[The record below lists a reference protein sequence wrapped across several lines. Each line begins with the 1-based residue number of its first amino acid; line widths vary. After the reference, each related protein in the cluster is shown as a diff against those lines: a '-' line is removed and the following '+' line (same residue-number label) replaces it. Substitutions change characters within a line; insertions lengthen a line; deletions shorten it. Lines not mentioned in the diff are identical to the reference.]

1 MRKQTFVQKLRAF
14 TPLLFGWLAL
24 SCQAPETQVPEAQ
37 APVLAI
43 QGATLIDGTGGPAR
57 PDSLV
62 IVRGDTIEAVSVL
75 GTSSPPVNAI
85 VIDARGQYLLPGI
98 IDSHSHIDKPNGV
111 GLTEEQ
117 KALVQQH
124 NLKAYLYSGITTAVT
139 IAATDREWML
149 EQRRLARNHEI
160 ISPRLLTGLVRFTA
174 PEGWAGR
181 SGQPVASKEDV
192 DRIFQDSIDNRA
204 DHTFAIYDDG
214 VGAAKIYPRLD
225 PLLMQRVA
233 DLSQEHK
240 LPLYIHAVDI
250 DEYRASVAVGPRAI
264 VLALEDPIAEDDPLL
279 AEMVSKNVFL
289 VPSVVNF
296 ESFYRVTDDPSLL
309 DEPILN
315 QTFPDFVIASV
326 RDSENVENAVARL
339 EGVLQTDALEWARR
353 AVPIMK
359 ENTKKFFDAGVT
371 IAVGADSGGAVVH
384 NFQGYNLIR
393 EFELLVECGLTPMDA
408 IVAGTKNGAM
418 MIGKDDRL
426 GTIEPG
432 KLADMIL
439 LNEDPLENIS
449 NLRTVDRVILN
460 GKVFKRDELRYRQE
474 PES

>member
-1 MRKQTFVQKLRAF
+1 MMPKETFFQRLL
-14 TPLLFGWLAL
+14 PLAVMLIGWLVL
-24 SCQAPETQVPEAQ
+24 SGHAPKAQEA
-37 APVLAI
+37 VLVI
-43 QGATLIDGTGGPAR
+43 RGATLIDGTGAPPL
-57 PDSLV
+57 PDSSV
-62 IVRGDTIEAVSVL
+62 IVRGNTIEAVASV
-75 GTSSPPVNAI
+75 GASPLPANAT
-85 VIDARGQYLLPGI
+85 VIEARGKYLLPGI

-139 IAATDREWML
+139 LAATDRDWML
-149 EQRRLARNHEI
+149 EQRRLARDHEI

-174 PEGWAGR
+174 PNGWAGR
-181 SGQPVASKEDV
+181 SGQPVASKADV
-192 DRIFQDSIDNRA
+192 DQVFQDSIDNRA
-204 DHTFAIYDDG
+204 DHVFAIYDDG
-214 VGAAKIYPRLD
+214 VGTAKIYPRLD
-225 PLLMQRVA
+225 PLLLQRVA
-233 DLSQEHK
+233 DLSREHK

-264 VLALEDPIAEDDPLL
+264 VLALEDPIAVDDPLL
-279 AEMVSKNVFL
+279 QEMVSKNVFL

-296 ESFYRVTDDPSLL
+296 ESFYRVTDNPTLL
-309 DEPILN
+309 DEPVLN
-315 QTFPDFVIASV
+315 QTFPEFVIASV
-326 RDSENVENAVARL
+326 RDPKNIESAVARL

-359 ENTKKFFDAGVT
+359 ENTKKFFDAGVV

-418 MIGKDDRL
+418 MIGMDDRL

-460 GKVFKRDELRYRQE
+460 GKVMKRDELRYGDK

>member
-1 MRKQTFVQKLRAF
+1 MLKQTPSQRLV
-14 TPLLFGWLAL
+14 PLVVMLIGWLVL
-24 SCQAPETQVPEAQ
+24 SGHAPQAQE
-37 APVLAI
+37 PVLVI
-43 QGATLIDGTGGPAR
+43 RGATLIDGTGAPPL
-57 PDSLV
+57 PDSSV
-62 IVRGDTIEAVSVL
+62 IVRGNTIEAVASV
-75 GTSSPPVNAI
+75 GPSPPPANAT
-85 VIDARGQYLLPGI
+85 VIEARGKYLLPGI

-139 IAATDREWML
+139 LAASDRDWML
-149 EQRRLARNHEI
+149 EQRRLARDHEI

-174 PEGWAGR
+174 PNGWAGR
-181 SGQPVASKEDV
+181 SGQPVASKADV
-192 DRIFQDSIDNRA
+192 DQIFQDSIDNRA
-204 DHTFAIYDDG
+204 DHVFAIYDDG
-214 VGAAKIYPRLD
+214 VGTAKIYPRLD
-225 PLLMQRVA
+225 PLLLQRVA
-233 DLSQEHK
+233 DLSREHK

-279 AEMVSKNVFL
+279 QEMVSKNVFL
-289 VPSVVNF
+289 VPSMVNF
-296 ESFYRVTDDPSLL
+296 ESFYRVTDNPALL
-309 DEPILN
+309 DEPVLN

-326 RDSENVENAVARL
+326 RDPENIESAVARL
-339 EGVLQTDALEWARR
+339 EGVLQTNALEWARR

-359 ENTKKFFDAGVT
+359 ANTKKFFDAGVV

-418 MIGKDDRL
+418 MIGMDDRL

-460 GKVFKRDELRYRQE
+460 GKVMKRDELRYGDK

>member
-1 MRKQTFVQKLRAF
+1 MLKQTPSQRLV
-14 TPLLFGWLAL
+14 PLVVMLIGWLVL
-24 SCQAPETQVPEAQ
+24 SGHAPQAQE
-37 APVLAI
+37 PVLVI
-43 QGATLIDGTGGPAR
+43 RGATLIDGTGAPPL
-57 PDSLV
+57 PDSSV
-62 IVRGDTIEAVSVL
+62 IVRGNTIEAVASV
-75 GTSSPPVNAI
+75 GPSPPPANAT
-85 VIDARGQYLLPGI
+85 VIEARGKYLLPGI

-139 IAATDREWML
+139 LAASDRDWML
-149 EQRRLARNHEI
+149 EQRRLARDHEI

-174 PEGWAGR
+174 PNGWAGR
-181 SGQPVASKEDV
+181 SGQPVASKADV
-192 DRIFQDSIDNRA
+192 DQIFQDSIDKRA
-204 DHTFAIYDDG
+204 DHVFAIYDDG
-214 VGAAKIYPRLD
+214 VGTAKIYPRLD
-225 PLLMQRVA
+225 PLLLQRVA
-233 DLSQEHK
+233 DLSREHK

-279 AEMVSKNVFL
+279 QEMVSKNVFL
-289 VPSVVNF
+289 VPSMVNF
-296 ESFYRVTDDPSLL
+296 ESFYRVTDNPALL
-309 DEPILN
+309 DEPVLN

-326 RDSENVENAVARL
+326 RDPENIESAVARL
-339 EGVLQTDALEWARR
+339 EGVLQTNALEWARR

-359 ENTKKFFDAGVT
+359 ANTKKFFDAGVV

-418 MIGKDDRL
+418 MIGMDDRL

-460 GKVFKRDELRYRQE
+460 GKVMKRDELRYGDK

>member
-1 MRKQTFVQKLRAF
+1 MLKQTPSQRLV
-14 TPLLFGWLAL
+14 PLVVMLIGWLVL
-24 SCQAPETQVPEAQ
+24 SGHAPQAQE
-37 APVLAI
+37 PVLVI
-43 QGATLIDGTGGPAR
+43 RGATLIDGTGAPPL
-57 PDSLV
+57 PDSSV
-62 IVRGDTIEAVSVL
+62 IVRGNTIEAVASV
-75 GTSSPPVNAI
+75 GPSPPPANAT
-85 VIDARGQYLLPGI
+85 VIEARGKYLLPGI

-139 IAATDREWML
+139 LAATDRDWML
-149 EQRRLARNHEI
+149 EQRRLARDHEI

-174 PEGWAGR
+174 PNGWAGR
-181 SGQPVASKEDV
+181 SGQPVASKADV
-192 DRIFQDSIDNRA
+192 DQIFQDSIDKRA
-204 DHTFAIYDDG
+204 DHVFAIYDDG
-214 VGAAKIYPRLD
+214 VGTAKIYPRLD
-225 PLLMQRVA
+225 PLLLQRVA
-233 DLSQEHK
+233 DLSREHK

-279 AEMVSKNVFL
+279 QEMVSKNVFL
-289 VPSVVNF
+289 VPSMVNF
-296 ESFYRVTDDPSLL
+296 ESFYRVTDNPALL
-309 DEPILN
+309 DEPVLN

-326 RDSENVENAVARL
+326 RDPENIESAVARL
-339 EGVLQTDALEWARR
+339 EGVLQTNALEWARR

-359 ENTKKFFDAGVT
+359 ANTKKFFDAGVV

-418 MIGKDDRL
+418 MIGMDDRL

-460 GKVFKRDELRYRQE
+460 GKIMKRDELRYGDK

>member
-1 MRKQTFVQKLRAF
+1 MSKQTAF
-14 TPLLFGWLAL
+14 QRCLPLAMLLIGCLVAWAH
-24 SCQAPETQVPEAQ
+24 ARTAQ
-37 APVLAI
+37 ESVLVI
-43 QGATLIDGTGGPAR
+43 RGATLIDGTGAPPVA
-57 PDSLV
+57 DSSV
-62 IVRGDTIEAVSVL
+62 IVRGNTIEAVVS
-75 GTSSPPVNAI
+75 GGSSPPPVNAT
-85 VIDARGQYLLPGI
+85 VIDARGKYLLPGI

-139 IAATDREWML
+139 MAATDREWML
-149 EQRRLARNHEI
+149 EQRRLARDHEI
-160 ISPRLLTGLVRFTA
+160 VSPRLFTGLVRFTA
-174 PEGWAGR
+174 PNGWAGR
-181 SGQPVASKEDV
+181 SGQPVASKADV

-204 DHTFAIYDDG
+204 DHVFAIYDDG
-214 VGAAKIYPRLD
+214 VGAAKMYPRLD
-225 PLLMQRVA
+225 PLLLARVA
-233 DLSQEHK
+233 DLSREHK
-240 LPLYIHAVDI
+240 LPLYVHAVDI
-250 DEYRASVAVGPRAI
+250 DEYRVSVAVGPRAI
-264 VLALEDPIAEDDPLL
+264 VLALEDPIAEDDPLV

-289 VPSVVNF
+289 VPSIVNF
-296 ESFYRVTDDPSLL
+296 ESFYRIADNPTLL

-315 QTFPDFVIASV
+315 QTFPDYLIASV
-326 RDSENVENAVARL
+326 RDPENIENAVARL
-339 EGVLQTDALEWARR
+339 EGVLQTDALEWARA

-359 ENTKKFFDAGVT
+359 ANTKKFFDAGV
-371 IAVGADSGGAVVH
+371 IIGVGADSGGAVVH

-393 EFELLVECGLTPMDA
+393 EFELLVECGLTPMDT

-418 MIGKDDRL
+418 MIGMDDRL

-439 LNEDPLENIS
+439 LNEDPLKNIS

-460 GKVFKRDELRYRQE
+460 GNVMKRDELRYGGE

>member
-1 MRKQTFVQKLRAF
+1 MLKQTPSQRLV
-14 TPLLFGWLAL
+14 PLVVMLIGWLVL
-24 SCQAPETQVPEAQ
+24 SGHAPQAQE
-37 APVLAI
+37 PVLVI
-43 QGATLIDGTGGPAR
+43 RGATLIDGTGAPPL
-57 PDSLV
+57 PDSSV
-62 IVRGDTIEAVSVL
+62 IVRGNTIEAVASV
-75 GTSSPPVNAI
+75 GPSPPPANAT
-85 VIDARGQYLLPGI
+85 VIEARGKYLLPGI

-139 IAATDREWML
+139 LAASDRDWML
-149 EQRRLARNHEI
+149 EQRRLARDHEI

-174 PEGWAGR
+174 PNGWAGR
-181 SGQPVASKEDV
+181 SGQPVASKADV
-192 DRIFQDSIDNRA
+192 DQIFQDSIDKRA
-204 DHTFAIYDDG
+204 DHVFAIYDDG
-214 VGAAKIYPRLD
+214 VGTAKIYPRLD
-225 PLLMQRVA
+225 PLLLQRVA
-233 DLSQEHK
+233 DLSREHK

-279 AEMVSKNVFL
+279 QEMVSKNVFL
-289 VPSVVNF
+289 VPSMVNF
-296 ESFYRVTDDPSLL
+296 ESFYRVTDNPALF
-309 DEPILN
+309 DEPVLN

-326 RDSENVENAVARL
+326 RDPENIESAVARL
-339 EGVLQTDALEWARR
+339 EGVLQTNALEWARR

-359 ENTKKFFDAGVT
+359 ANTKKFFDAGVV

-418 MIGKDDRL
+418 MIGMDDRL

-460 GKVFKRDELRYRQE
+460 GKVMKRDELRYGDK